1 MTAPQCVVLAAVLWC
16 SPAGGPAQVAAH
28 DSVVYILTPASRF
41 EVKTGK
47 AGLLGFAGHGHLVRA
62 RTASGRVVYYPDSP
76 ADSRVEVVVPVD
88 SLEVLTPRDTAE
100 IRKVTETMRSEVLH
114 PDRNPL
120 ISFVS
125 TTVTP
130 AGDGLEVRGRLT
142 IAGQTRDVAVVM
154 RVEAAGDT
162 LQAIGSFSVK
172 QTEFGITPYRGGP
185 AGTVRVADR
194 VEFNVAVVAVRH
206 TDSATPPP

>member
-1 MTAPQCVVLAAVLWC
+1 MTATRCVLLAAALWYA
-16 SPAGGPAQVAAH
+16 PARATAQAAGR

-62 RTASGRVVYYPDSP
+62 RASSGQIVYYPNSR

-88 SLEVLTPRDTAE
+88 SLEVLTPPDTTE

-114 PDRNPL
+114 PDRYAL
-120 ISFVS
+120 ITFVS
-125 TTVTP
+125 TTVSP
-130 AGDGLEVRGRLT
+130 AGDGLEVHGRLT
-142 IAGQTRDVAVVM
+142 LAGQTRDVAVVM
-154 RVEAAGDT
+154 RLEAAGDT
-162 LQAIGSFSVK
+162 LRATGSFSVK
-172 QTEFGITPYRGGP
+172 QSDFGIRPYRGGP

-194 VEFNVAVVAVRH
+194 VEFNLSAVAIRSLA
-206 TDSATPPP
+206 P

>member
-1 MTAPQCVVLAAVLWC
+1 MTATRCVLLAAALWYA
-16 SPAGGPAQVAAH
+16 PARATAQAAGR

-62 RTASGRVVYYPDSP
+62 RASSGQIVYYPHSP

-88 SLEVLTPRDTAE
+88 SLEVLTPPDTAE
-100 IRKVTETMRSEVLH
+100 IRKVTETMRREVLH
-114 PDRNPL
+114 PDQYPV

-125 TTVTP
+125 TTGMS
-130 AGDGLEVRGRLT
+130 AGDGLQVRGRLT

-154 RVEAAGDT
+154 RLEEAGDT
-162 LQAIGSFSVK
+162 LRATGSFSVK
-172 QTEFGITPYRGGP
+172 QSDFGIRPYRGGP

-194 VEFNVAVVAVRH
+194 VEFNLSAVAIRSLA
-206 TDSATPPP
+206 P

>member
-1 MTAPQCVVLAAVLWC
+1 MTATRCVLLAAALWYA
-16 SPAGGPAQVAAH
+16 PARATAQAAGR
-28 DSVVYILTPASRF
+28 DSVMYILTPASRF

-76 ADSRVEVVVPVD
+76 GDSRVEVVVPVD

-100 IRKVTETMRSEVLH
+100 IRKVTETMRREVLH
-114 PDRNPL
+114 PDQYPV

-125 TTVTP
+125 TTGTS
-130 AGDGLEVRGRLT
+130 AGDGLQVRGRLT

-154 RVEAAGDT
+154 RLEAAGDT
-162 LQAIGSFSVK
+162 LRATGRFSVK
-172 QTEFGITPYRGGP
+172 QSEFGITPYRGGP

-194 VEFNVAVVAVRH
+194 VEFTVAAVAIR
-206 TDSATPPP
+206 SP

>member
-1 MTAPQCVVLAAVLWC
+1 MTATRCVLLAAALWYA
-16 SPAGGPAQVAAH
+16 PARATAQAAGL

-41 EVKTGK
+41 VVKTGK

-62 RTASGRVVYYPDSP
+62 RASSGQIVYYPNSP

-88 SLEVLTPRDTAE
+88 SLEVLTPPDTAE
-100 IRKVTETMRSEVLH
+100 IRKVTETMRREVLH
-114 PDRNPL
+114 PDQYPV

-125 TTVTP
+125 TTGMS
-130 AGDGLEVRGRLT
+130 AGDGLQVRGRLT

-154 RVEAAGDT
+154 RLEAAGDT
-162 LQAIGSFSVK
+162 LRATGSFSVK
-172 QTEFGITPYRGGP
+172 QSDFGIRPYRGGP

-194 VEFNVAVVAVRH
+194 VEFNLSAVAIRSLA
-206 TDSATPPP
+206 P

>member
-62 RTASGRVVYYPDSP
+62 RTALGRVVYYPDSP

-88 SLEVLTPRDTAE
+88 GLEVLTPRDTAE
-100 IRKVTETMRSEVLH
+100 IRKVTETMRSQVLH
-114 PDRNPL
+114 PDQNPL

-130 AGDGLEVRGRLT
+130 AGDGLELRGRLT

>member
-1 MTAPQCVVLAAVLWC
+1 MRATRCVLLAAALWC
-16 SPAGGPAQVAAH
+16 PPARATAQAAGR

-62 RTASGRVVYYPDSP
+62 RASSGQIVYYPNSP

-88 SLEVLTPRDTAE
+88 SLEVLTPPDTAE
-100 IRKVTETMRSEVLH
+100 IRKVTETMRREVLH
-114 PDRNPL
+114 ADQYPV

-125 TTVTP
+125 TTGTP
-130 AGDGLEVRGRLT
+130 AGDGLEVRGQLT
-142 IAGQTRDVAVVM
+142 LVGQTHAVAVVM

-162 LQAIGSFSVK
+162 LRATGRFAVK
-172 QTEFGITPYRGGP
+172 QSEFGITPYRGGP

-194 VEFNVAVVAVRH
+194 VEFTVAAVAIR
-206 TDSATPPP
+206 SPPS

>member
-1 MTAPQCVVLAAVLWC
+1 MTATRCVLLAAALWYA
-16 SPAGGPAQVAAH
+16 PARATAQAAGR

-62 RTASGRVVYYPDSP
+62 RASSGQIVYYPNSP

-88 SLEVLTPRDTAE
+88 SLEVLTPPDTAE
-100 IRKVTETMRSEVLH
+100 IRKVTETMRSEVFH
-114 PDRNPL
+114 PDRYAL
-120 ISFVS
+120 ITFVS
-125 TTVTP
+125 TTVSP
-130 AGDGLEVRGRLT
+130 AGDGLQVRGRLT

-154 RVEAAGDT
+154 RLEAAGDT
-162 LQAIGSFSVK
+162 LRATGSFSVK
-172 QTEFGITPYRGGP
+172 QSDFGIRPYRGGP

-194 VEFNVAVVAVRH
+194 VEFNLSAVAIRSLA
-206 TDSATPPP
+206 P

>member
-1 MTAPQCVVLAAVLWC
+1 MTATRCVLLAAALWYA
-16 SPAGGPAQVAAH
+16 PARATAQAAGR

-62 RTASGRVVYYPDSP
+62 RASSGQIVYYPNSP

-88 SLEVLTPRDTAE
+88 SLEVLTPPDTAE
-100 IRKVTETMRSEVLH
+100 IRKVTETMRSEVLN
-114 PDRNPL
+114 PDRYAL
-120 ISFVS
+120 ITFVS
-125 TTVTP
+125 TTVSP
-130 AGDGLEVRGRLT
+130 AGDGLQVRGRLT

-154 RVEAAGDT
+154 RLEEAGDT
-162 LQAIGSFSVK
+162 LRATGSFSVK
-172 QTEFGITPYRGGP
+172 QSDFGIRPYRGGP

-194 VEFNVAVVAVRH
+194 VEFNLSAVAIRSLA
-206 TDSATPPP
+206 P